1 MEVES
6 RFVLI
11 LADFGRLAM
20 NVFGAFPQIRRVE
33 FTFTCHVIGYL
44 TII

>member
-11 LADFGRLAM
+11 LADFGLLAM

>member
-1 MEVES
+1 MEGES

-11 LADFGRLAM
+11 LADFRRLAM
-20 NVFGAFPQIRRVE
+20 NVLGTFPQIRKVE
-33 FTFTCHVIGYL
+33 FTFTCHFIGYL